1 MSDTEREIPA
11 EYVPTA
17 DQRAL
22 VENAAAFGLTQAD
35 SAEQLKIDEKTLRKH
50 FRDELS
56 SGKFKVDMTAGNVKK
71 VWLLARRGSLE
82 ATMSYYLVER
92 IKAQPNIEVL
102 TRSEV
107 TALEGC
113 DGNLETAR
121 WRHCGRPKA
130 AAFSTSARW
139 SAVGTYSAGI
149 SRSVSLNSGTR
160 AREAD
165 KRGADCRTEFR
176 DKHYACFHTG
186 PSATADIEGVLIHGA
201 QGVRSLSVLPIARA
215 AGDPTH

>member
-1 MSDTEREIPA
+1 MTA

-17 DQRAL
+17 EQRAL
-22 VENAAAFGLTQAD
+22 VESAAAFGLTQAD
-35 SAEQLKIDEKTLRKH
+35 IAEHLTIDEKTLRKH
-50 FRDELS
+50 FQDELS

-160 AREAD
+160 AREA
-165 KRGADCRTEFR
+165 GN
-176 DKHYACFHTG
+176 
-186 PSATADIEGVLIHGA
+186 
-201 QGVRSLSVLPIARA
+201 
-215 AGDPTH
+215 

>member
-1 MSDTEREIPA
+1 LSDTEREIPA

-50 FRDELS
+50 FQDELS

-160 AREAD
+160 AREA
-165 KRGADCRTEFR
+165 GN
-176 DKHYACFHTG
+176 
-186 PSATADIEGVLIHGA
+186 
-201 QGVRSLSVLPIARA
+201 
-215 AGDPTH
+215 

>member
-149 SRSVSLNSGTR
+149 SRFVIYPR
-160 AREAD
+160 AEWSR
-165 KRGADCRTEFR
+165 
-176 DKHYACFHTG
+176 
-186 PSATADIEGVLIHGA
+186 
-201 QGVRSLSVLPIARA
+201 
-215 AGDPTH
+215 

>member
-1 MSDTEREIPA
+1 
-11 EYVPTA
+11 
-17 DQRAL
+17 
-22 VENAAAFGLTQAD
+22 
-35 SAEQLKIDEKTLRKH
+35 
-50 FRDELS
+50 
-56 SGKFKVDMTAGNVKK
+56 MTAGNVKK

-139 SAVGTYSAGI
+139 SAVGTYSLAFTVPC
-149 SRSVSLNSGTR
+149 RSTKGR
-160 AREAD
+160 AREE
-165 KRGADCRTEFR
+165 R
-176 DKHYACFHTG
+176 
-186 PSATADIEGVLIHGA
+186 
-201 QGVRSLSVLPIARA
+201 
-215 AGDPTH
+215 

>member
-1 MSDTEREIPA
+1 LSDTEREIPA

-50 FRDELS
+50 FQDELS

-121 WRHCGRPKA
+121 WRHCGRPRA

-149 SRSVSLNSGTR
+149 SRSVSLKSNT
-160 AREAD
+160 
-165 KRGADCRTEFR
+165 
-176 DKHYACFHTG
+176 
-186 PSATADIEGVLIHGA
+186 
-201 QGVRSLSVLPIARA
+201 
-215 AGDPTH
+215 

>member
-1 MSDTEREIPA
+1 
-11 EYVPTA
+11 
-17 DQRAL
+17 
-22 VENAAAFGLTQAD
+22 
-35 SAEQLKIDEKTLRKH
+35 
-50 FRDELS
+50 
-56 SGKFKVDMTAGNVKK
+56 MTAGNVKK

-82 ATMSYYLVER
+82 ATISYYLVER

-113 DGNLETAR
+113 GQSSKTAR

-149 SRSVSLNSGTR
+149 SRSVSLNSRTR
-160 AREAD
+160 AREAGNCENFAMSVESVRMG
-165 KRGADCRTEFR
+165 RGDGWFRRRRFSTAAGAQRRPRRTEPRGDRDVGGGLIFAHKMWTFR
-176 DKHYACFHTG
+176 
-186 PSATADIEGVLIHGA
+186 
-201 QGVRSLSVLPIARA
+201 SVHPLNPAILL
-215 AGDPTH
+215 

>member
-1 MSDTEREIPA
+1 MTA
-11 EYVPTA
+11 EYVPTDA
-17 DQRAL
+17 QRSL
-22 VENAAAFGLTQAD
+22 VESASAFGITQAEI
-35 SAEQLKIDEKTLRKH
+35 ATQLKISEPTLRKH
-50 FRDELS
+50 FQDELS

-160 AREAD
+160 AREA
-165 KRGADCRTEFR
+165 GN
-176 DKHYACFHTG
+176 
-186 PSATADIEGVLIHGA
+186 
-201 QGVRSLSVLPIARA
+201 
-215 AGDPTH
+215 

>member
-1 MSDTEREIPA
+1 MPA
-11 EYVPTA
+11 EYEPTA

-149 SRSVSLNSGTR
+149 SRSVSLNYGTR
-160 AREAD
+160 AREA
-165 KRGADCRTEFR
+165 GNE
-176 DKHYACFHTG
+176 
-186 PSATADIEGVLIHGA
+186 ATAV
-201 QGVRSLSVLPIARA
+201 
-215 AGDPTH
+215 

>member
-1 MSDTEREIPA
+1 MRRPQTSARSS
-11 EYVPTA
+11 
-17 DQRAL
+17 
-22 VENAAAFGLTQAD
+22 NAAAFGLTQAD

-50 FRDELS
+50 FQDELS

-139 SAVGTYSAGI
+139 SAVGTYSAGV

-160 AREAD
+160 AREA
-165 KRGADCRTEFR
+165 GN
-176 DKHYACFHTG
+176 
-186 PSATADIEGVLIHGA
+186 
-201 QGVRSLSVLPIARA
+201 
-215 AGDPTH
+215 

>member
-1 MSDTEREIPA
+1 LSDTA

-50 FRDELS
+50 FQDELS

-149 SRSVSLNSGTR
+149 SRSVSLN
-160 AREAD
+160 
-165 KRGADCRTEFR
+165 
-176 DKHYACFHTG
+176 
-186 PSATADIEGVLIHGA
+186 
-201 QGVRSLSVLPIARA
+201 
-215 AGDPTH
+215 

>member
-50 FRDELS
+50 FQDELS

-149 SRSVSLNSGTR
+149 SRSVSLN
-160 AREAD
+160 
-165 KRGADCRTEFR
+165 
-176 DKHYACFHTG
+176 
-186 PSATADIEGVLIHGA
+186 
-201 QGVRSLSVLPIARA
+201 
-215 AGDPTH
+215 

>member
-50 FRDELS
+50 FQDELS

-130 AAFSTSARW
+130 AGGQRNA
-139 SAVGTYSAGI
+139 
-149 SRSVSLNSGTR
+149 
-160 AREAD
+160 
-165 KRGADCRTEFR
+165 
-176 DKHYACFHTG
+176 
-186 PSATADIEGVLIHGA
+186 
-201 QGVRSLSVLPIARA
+201 IAS
-215 AGDPTH
+215 

>member
-1 MSDTEREIPA
+1 LSDTEREIPA

-113 DGNLETAR
+113 DGNLGNGALAPLR
-121 WRHCGRPKA
+121 A
-130 AAFSTSARW
+130 AE
-139 SAVGTYSAGI
+139 
-149 SRSVSLNSGTR
+149 SRSVLDER
-160 AREAD
+160 ALVCGRHD
-165 KRGADCRTEFR
+165 P
-176 DKHYACFHTG
+176 
-186 PSATADIEGVLIHGA
+186 PSKWWTPLI
-201 QGVRSLSVLPIARA
+201 SS
-215 AGDPTH
+215 

>member
-1 MSDTEREIPA
+1 MCRPQTS
-11 EYVPTA
+11 
-17 DQRAL
+17 AL

-50 FRDELS
+50 FQDELS

-149 SRSVSLNSGTR
+149 SRSVSLN
-160 AREAD
+160 
-165 KRGADCRTEFR
+165 
-176 DKHYACFHTG
+176 
-186 PSATADIEGVLIHGA
+186 
-201 QGVRSLSVLPIARA
+201 
-215 AGDPTH
+215 

>member
-1 MSDTEREIPA
+1 LSDTEREIPA

-160 AREAD
+160 AREA
-165 KRGADCRTEFR
+165 GN
-176 DKHYACFHTG
+176 
-186 PSATADIEGVLIHGA
+186 
-201 QGVRSLSVLPIARA
+201 
-215 AGDPTH
+215 

>member
-1 MSDTEREIPA
+1 MPA

-35 SAEQLKIDEKTLRKH
+35 IAEQSKIDENTLRKH

-92 IKAQPNIEVL
+92 IKAQPNIEML

-160 AREAD
+160 AREA
-165 KRGADCRTEFR
+165 GN
-176 DKHYACFHTG
+176 
-186 PSATADIEGVLIHGA
+186 
-201 QGVRSLSVLPIARA
+201 
-215 AGDPTH
+215 

>member
-1 MSDTEREIPA
+1 MTA
-11 EYVPTA
+11 EYVPTDA
-17 DQRAL
+17 QRAL
-22 VENAAAFGLTQAD
+22 VESAAAFGLTQAD
-35 SAEQLKIDEKTLRKH
+35 IAEQLKIDEKTLRKH

-92 IKAQPNIEVL
+92 IKAQPNIEML

-160 AREAD
+160 AREA
-165 KRGADCRTEFR
+165 GN
-176 DKHYACFHTG
+176 
-186 PSATADIEGVLIHGA
+186 
-201 QGVRSLSVLPIARA
+201 
-215 AGDPTH
+215 